1 MTQQMN
7 FAKMNGLIPV
17 AVQDADSGS
26 VLMIGFMNELAVQRT
41 IDEQQVVFWSRTKQ
55 RLWKKGETS
64 GNFLDVISIQPDCDS
79 DSLLINARPRG
90 PVCHTG
96 EASCFGKDRTN
107 DLGTVLGRL
116 RAIIKD
122 RKLKKPEGSYT
133 TRLLNDG
140 IARIGQKVG
149 EEAVELAIA
158 AQYDDRKRSIEE
170 SADLLYHLL
179 VLLEAKE
186 IDARDVA
193 LELERRMGS

>member
-1 MTQQMN
+1 MTQQMD

-122 RKLKKPEGSYT
+122 RKLKKPESSYT

>member
-1 MTQQMN
+1 
-7 FAKMNGLIPV
+7 LI
-17 AVQDADSGS
+17 
-26 VLMIGFMNELAVQRT
+26 
-41 IDEQQVVFWSRTKQ
+41 K
-55 RLWKKGETS
+55 
-64 GNFLDVISIQPDCDS
+64 
-79 DSLLINARPRG
+79 ARPRG

-96 EASCFGKDRTN
+96 EESCFGKVQTN
-107 DLGTVLGRL
+107 DLGTVLARL
-116 RAIIKD
+116 QAIIKD

-158 AQYDDRKRSIEE
+158 AQYDDRQRSIEE